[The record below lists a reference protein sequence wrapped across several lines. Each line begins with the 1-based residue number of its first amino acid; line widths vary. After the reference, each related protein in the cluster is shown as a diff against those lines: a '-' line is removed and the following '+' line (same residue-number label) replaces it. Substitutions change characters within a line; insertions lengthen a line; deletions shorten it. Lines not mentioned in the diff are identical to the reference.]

1 MEWVNF
7 WWENAPESTA
17 ERVLLI
23 GDSITG
29 SYRQL
34 VQDRF
39 NKSGRKV
46 CVDAVYGSRGV
57 EDEALFREIEY
68 MLSPANGYD
77 YKVIHIN
84 NGLHGEYITPES
96 YEAGM
101 RRYIA
106 AIALLRPNAKLVLV
120 TSTPHTPVG
129 TEGRIDVKRND
140 FVLRRNGIVKR
151 LAFEMG
157 LEVDDLFAA
166 VAGKAEYPQ
175 VDTVHFGDAGR
186 NKLAD
191 TVYEKLSAQLK

>member
-7 WWENAPESTA
+7 WWENAPDNNA
-17 ERVLLI
+17 DRVLLI

-29 SYRQL
+29 SYRSL

-39 NKSGRKV
+39 NAAGKNV

-57 EDEALFREIEY
+57 EDESLFREIEY

-84 NGLHGEYITPES
+84 NGIHADYITPES

-106 AIALLRPNAKLVLV
+106 AIALLRPNARLVLV
-120 TSTPHTPVG
+120 TSTPYTLKG
-129 TEGRIDVKRND
+129 TEGRVDTERNG
-140 FVLRRNGIVKR
+140 FILRRNGIVKR
-151 LAFEMG
+151 IAFEMG

-166 VAGKAEYPQ
+166 VAGHAEYPQ
-175 VDTVHFGDAGR
+175 PDTVHFGDEGR
-186 NKLAD
+186 TRLAD
-191 TVYEKLSAQLK
+191 TVYEKLTSLLS